1 MRKKLRHVDYFIL
14 VPYLILCAIGIVMVY
29 SASAYWVQRQYGAT
43 ETKYLLQQIVFVV
56 LGIGTVFFFD
66 NMALK
71 ILRNRWVLFVLMS
84 GLFVMLVYLIIHGR
98 AVNGAAAWISIGSFR
113 LQPSEFAKMILIFY
127 LAHMLTSREDSFR
140 QENFRLRQMWQPLF
154 IAGMMMLLVFVE
166 PDTGGF
172 AILFLITLVVVMSSG
187 IPMRYG
193 LLWLVA
199 LIATGVLGYYIVSHY
214 HFPGLEH
221 NYAYQRLVAAI
232 HPFKKANA
240 AGNQVV
246 NSLYAI
252 NHGGLFGVGLGM
264 SSQKL
269 GYLPEPYTD
278 FILAVI
284 AEELGL
290 VGTVV
295 VLGLLF
301 FLVMRFYLIGIRSK
315 NTYNTLI
322 AYGIATMMFV
332 QTVFNVGAVAGVLP
346 VTGVTLPFISYGG
359 SSMIV
364 LSMAVGIMLN
374 ISYHSERTQR
384 KVEKMHA

>member
-1 MRKKLRHVDYFIL
+1 MDYFIL

>member
-1 MRKKLRHVDYFIL
+1 MKKIRHVDYFIL

-29 SASAYWVQRQYGAT
+29 SASAYWVQRQYGAA
-43 ETKYLLQQIVFVV
+43 ETKYLVQQILFVI
-56 LGIGTVFFFD
+56 LGIGTVFFFYK
-66 NMALK
+66 MSLK
-71 ILRNRWVLFVLMS
+71 ILRNRWVLFILMS
-84 GLFVMLVYLIIHGR
+84 TLLVLLAYLILHGR
-98 AVNGAAAWISIGSFR
+98 AVNGASAWITIGGFR

-127 LAHMLTSREDSFR
+127 LAHMLSSRENSFQ
-140 QENFRLRQMWQPLF
+140 QENFRLHQMWQPLF
-154 IAGMMMLLVFVE
+154 MAGVIMFLVFIE

-193 LLWLVA
+193 LLWVLG

-214 HFPGLEH
+214 HFAGLEN

-232 HPFKKANA
+232 HPFEKANA

-252 NHGGLFGVGLGM
+252 NHGGWFGVGLGM

-295 VLGLLF
+295 ILSLLF
-301 FLVMRFYLIGIRSK
+301 FLVMRFYLIGVRSK
-315 NTYNTLI
+315 NTYHTLI
-322 AYGIATMMFV
+322 AYGIATMMLV
-332 QTVFNVGAVAGVLP
+332 QTIFNVGAVAGVIP

-384 KVEKMHA
+384 KVEKTHA

>member
-1 MRKKLRHVDYFIL
+1 MNKLRHVDYFIL
-14 VPYLILCAIGIVMVY
+14 VPYLVLCAIGIVMVY
-29 SASAYWVQRQYGAT
+29 SASAYWVQRQYGVA
-43 ETKYLLQQIVFVV
+43 ETKYLIQQALFVL
-56 LGIGTVFFFD
+56 LGIATVFFFY
-66 NMALK
+66 NMSLK
-71 ILRNRWVLFVLMS
+71 VVHNRWVLLTLMA
-84 GLFVMLVYLIIHGR
+84 GLVVMLIYLIVHGR
-98 AVNGAAAWISIGSFR
+98 AVNGAAAWITIGGFR

-127 LAHMLTSREDSFR
+127 LAHMLTSREDRFQ
-140 QENFRLRQMWQPLF
+140 QEDFRLRQMWQPLF
-154 IAGMMMLLVFVE
+154 VAGMIMLLVFVE

-193 LLWLVA
+193 FLWVLM
-199 LIATGVLGYYIVSHY
+199 LIAITALGYYIVSHY
-214 HFPGLEH
+214 HFPELEK
-221 NYAYQRLVAAI
+221 NYGYQRLVAAI
-232 HPFKKANA
+232 HPFAKANTV
-240 AGNQVV
+240 GNQVV

-264 SSQKL
+264 GSQKL

-290 VGTVV
+290 VGTFV
-295 VLGLLF
+295 VLSLLF
-301 FLVMRFYLIGIRSK
+301 FLIMRFYLIGIRSK
-315 NTYNTLI
+315 NTYHTLI
-322 AYGIATMMFV
+322 AYGIATMMLV
-332 QTVFNVGAVAGVLP
+332 QTVFNVGAVTGVLP

-364 LSMAVGIMLN
+364 LSMAIGIMLN

-384 KVEKMHA
+384 KVEKTHA

>member
-1 MRKKLRHVDYFIL
+1 
-14 VPYLILCAIGIVMVY
+14 MVY
-29 SASAYWVQRQYGAT
+29 SASAYWVQRQYGAA

-232 HPFKKANA
+232 HPFEKANA

-252 NHGGLFGVGLGM
+252 NHGGFFGVGLGM

-295 VLGLLF
+295 ILGLLF

-315 NTYNTLI
+315 NTYHTLI
-322 AYGIATMMFV
+322 AYGIATMMLV

-384 KVEKMHA
+384 KVEKTHA

>member
-14 VPYLILCAIGIVMVY
+14 VPYLVLCAIGIVMVY
-29 SASAYWVQRQYGAT
+29 SASAYWVQRQYGAA

-232 HPFKKANA
+232 HPFEKANA

-315 NTYNTLI
+315 NTYHTLI

-384 KVEKMHA
+384 KVEKTHA

>member
-29 SASAYWVQRQYGAT
+29 SASAYWVQRQYGAA

-199 LIATGVLGYYIVSHY
+199 LIATGILGYYIVSHY

-232 HPFKKANA
+232 HPFEKANA

-315 NTYNTLI
+315 NTYHTLI

-384 KVEKMHA
+384 KVEKTHA